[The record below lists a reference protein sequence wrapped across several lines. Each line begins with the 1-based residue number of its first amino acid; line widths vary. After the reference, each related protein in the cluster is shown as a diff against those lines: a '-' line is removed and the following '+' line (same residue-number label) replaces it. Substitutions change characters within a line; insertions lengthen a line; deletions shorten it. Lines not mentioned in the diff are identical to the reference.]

1 MQALYICDPTQ
12 LEVLNARLAMRNIP
26 SEPLRPSYD
35 IRPVSTKYE
44 VMGMVSA
51 QMPAMPPAVEY
62 SQFSTQ
68 TVFNPGNA
76 QAPWGGFA
84 RGIDTESSL
93 RNQFFALQKCPQA
106 AFIPGTTSSL
116 YVSGDPRV
124 TSGPP
129 DTSHQA
135 VPASACVPAYPRS
148 SGRSLTFNAS
158 SRLSVG

>member
-1 MQALYICDPTQ
+1 MEPLYICDPTR
-12 LEVLNARLAMRNIP
+12 LEALNARLAMRNIP

-35 IRPVSTKYE
+35 IRPVGTKYE

-51 QMPAMPPAVEY
+51 QMPALPPAREY

-116 YVSGDPRV
+116 YVSGDANV
-124 TSGPP
+124 ASGPP
-129 DTSHQA
+129 PSPHQA
-135 VPASACVPAYPRS
+135 VPPAECVPAYPRTS
-148 SGRSLTFNAS
+148 DGSLAFNAS
-158 SRLSVG
+158 TRLNIG